1 MELRSINKY
10 LNNRTFK
17 VYGQA
22 TSAIAVL
29 TVGGVEVFNGEVA
42 SSLISKDIEQ
52 PNTNNFLFE
61 YELEQDII
69 GQLSYSLQV
78 TGSELCLGR
87 TEYNQLPDSIIDP
100 PWMAANFANYNILP
114 QETQQTLATRIG
126 EHKLGKELY
135 VSLLVGTL
143 SQPTAE
149 QRELILDANDITHPA
164 DIFRAGEIIRTNPQ
178 INGEIINGWGEGDND
193 DVCFCPIIPNG
204 STFTCTINLDPTTTI
219 TI

>member
-1 MELRSINKY
+1 MNT
-10 LNNRTFK
+10 RTFK

-22 TSAIAVL
+22 ISAIAVL
-29 TVGGVEVFNGEVA
+29 TVGGVEVFNGKVA
-42 SSLISKDIEQ
+42 SSSVSKGTEQ

-61 YELEQDII
+61 YELDQDMI
-69 GQLSYSLQV
+69 GPLSYSLQV

-114 QETQQTLATRIG
+114 QKTQQTLATQIG
-126 EHKLGKELY
+126 EHNLGKELY
-135 VSLLVGTL
+135 VSLLAGTL

-149 QRELILDANDITHPA
+149 QREMILDANDMTHPA
-164 DIFRAGEIIRTNPQ
+164 DVFRAGEIMRINPR
-178 INGEIINGWGEGDND
+178 IDGEIINGWGEGDND